1 MAAPQSLNSSTTG
14 FRCWLWLALAVLVLA
29 RERRPLTE
37 DDADATEAAPEYD
50 DRIPRTRFRLLVPPT
65 RTAPPATDPGRE
77 AAPLAWWLCAC
88 AAIILAMVAAAVG
101 SAGARPCAV
110 TTTPPGGTGGG
121 APGQRGWKRL
131 VGGGPPTAP
140 GSLLRAEAAVAAR
153 AGLDA
158 IATDPARD
166 GGRVGGRLC
175 AAE

>member
-1 MAAPQSLNSSTTG
+1 LAAPQSLNSSTTG
-14 FRCWLWLALAVLVLA
+14 FRWLWLALAVLVLA

-37 DDADATEAAPEYD
+37 DDADATEAAPENGD

-88 AAIILAMVAAAVG
+88 AAINLAMVAAAVG

-140 GSLLRAEAAVAAR
+140 GSLLRAEATVAAR
-153 AGLDA
+153 AGLD
-158 IATDPARD
+158 ATDPARD